1 MEDNYDEITI
11 RKLIDEL
18 NYYTKLYD
26 EGKPEISDKEW
37 DDKYF
42 LLQKIEQKTGIYY
55 KDSPTQ
61 RVNYQVVNQL
71 NKVEHSHLMLSLD
84 KTKDLEV
91 VRSFL
96 GKKEGIMMAKMDGLT
111 CSLKYIDGRLVSA
124 ETRGNGIIGEDILY
138 NALQVKNIP
147 NRIEKGGT
155 WIIDGEIICTYKD
168 FEPFKEEYKNPRNF
182 ASGSIRLLDSKESH
196 NRNLT
201 FVAWD
206 LINQTWY
213 AKDEIYLETLSGRL
227 GLLSDIGFTVVPYTL
242 VEENCID
249 NYEQVVPPSLEEQ
262 IEELKQKCTKL
273 GYPIDGVV
281 FKYNNVEEYE
291 AAGRTDHHFKGGIAY
306 KFYDD
311 EYETKLI
318 DIEWTM
324 GRTGQLTPVAIYEDI
339 DIDGTICNRASLHNL
354 SIMEEQLYI
363 PYKGEKI
370 WIAKMN
376 MIIPQVVKK
385 QWIANE
391 YKPGENVFYPP
402 KVCPI
407 CGEPTSIHKDN
418 NSKVLYCDNPMCEGK
433 LLNKLDHFCS
443 KKGLDIKGLSKATLD
458 KLIDWGWVENIKD
471 IFTLFTH
478 KEEWVKKQGFGVAS
492 VEKIL
497 SAIDIASETTLDKI
511 IAAAGIP
518 EIGSR
523 VAKDLASHY
532 DSWTEF
538 RMDTDYTHI
547 DGIGEI
553 MNNNLL
559 NFNYEDMDYIV
570 AAYLDYQPISHN
582 DENAKILDGKVFC
595 ITGKVK
601 HFKNRAELQADIES
615 KGGKV
620 VSSMSNKVTHLIN
633 NDNTSTSSKNLAA
646 QKANIPIITEEEY
659 LELCNN

>member
-1 MEDNYDEITI
+1 MGENNNEI

-42 LLQKIEQKTGIYY
+42 LLQKMEQKTGIYY
-55 KDSPTQ
+55 EDSPTQ
-61 RVNYQVVNQL
+61 RVNYQVVNKL
-71 NKVEHSHLMLSLD
+71 NKVEHSHPMLSLD
-84 KTKDLEV
+84 KTKSIDEV
-91 VRSFL
+91 KSFL
-96 GKKEGIMMAKMDGLT
+96 GNKPHIAMAKMDGLT
-111 CSLKYIDGRLVSA
+111 CSLTYENGRLIAA
-124 ETRGNGIIGEDILY
+124 ETRGNGIIGEDILH
-138 NALQVKNIP
+138 NALQIKSIP
-147 NRIEKGGT
+147 KRIEYTNKLVV
-155 WIIDGEIICTYKD
+155 DGEVICTYED
-168 FEPFKEEYKNPRNF
+168 FENFKDEYKNPRNF
-182 ASGSIRLLDSKESH
+182 AAGSIRLLNSEESA
-196 NRNLT
+196 NRHLT
-201 FVAWD
+201 FIAWD
-206 LINQTWY
+206 VIEGFKDNDFLSTRLKELGELGFTYVPFFYDNSIEDNRVEH
-213 AKDEIYLETLSGRL
+213 AIDEIK
-227 GLLSDIGFTVVPYTL
+227 IFC
-242 VEENCID
+242 NKI
-249 NYEQVVPPSLEEQ
+249 
-262 IEELKQKCTKL
+262 
-273 GYPIDGVV
+273 GYPIDGIV
-281 FKYNNVEEYE
+281 FKYDKVSEYL

-324 GRTGQLTPVAIYEDI
+324 GRTGQLTPIAIYEDI

-402 KVCPI
+402 EVCPI
-407 CGEPTSIHKDN
+407 CGESTSIHKDN
-418 NSKVLYCDNPMCEGK
+418 DSKVLYCDNPMCEGK

-458 KLIDWGWVENIKD
+458 KLINWGWVENIKD

-570 AAYLDYQPISHN
+570 AAYLDYQPVSHN
-582 DENAKILDGKVFC
+582 NENAKILDGKVFC
-595 ITGKVK
+595 ITGKVN

>member
-1 MEDNYDEITI
+1 MGEDNNEI

-42 LLQKIEQKTGIYY
+42 LLQKMEQKTGIYY
-55 KDSPTQ
+55 EDSPTQ
-61 RVNYQVVNQL
+61 RVNYQVVNKL
-71 NKVEHSHLMLSLD
+71 NKVEHSHPMLSLD
-84 KTKDLEV
+84 KTKSIDEV
-91 VRSFL
+91 KSFL
-96 GKKEGIMMAKMDGLT
+96 GNKPHIAMAKMDGLT
-111 CSLKYIDGRLVSA
+111 CSLTYENGRLVAA
-124 ETRGNGIIGEDILY
+124 ETRGNGIIGEDILH
-138 NALQVKNIP
+138 NALQIKSIP
-147 NRIEKGGT
+147 KRIEYTNKLVV
-155 WIIDGEIICTYKD
+155 DGEVICTYED
-168 FEPFKEEYKNPRNF
+168 FENFKDEYKNPRNF
-182 ASGSIRLLDSKESH
+182 ASGSIRLLNSEESA
-196 NRNLT
+196 NRHLT
-201 FVAWD
+201 FIAWD
-206 LINQTWY
+206 VIKGFKDNDFLSTRLKELGELGFTYVPFFYDNSIEDNRVEH
-213 AKDEIYLETLSGRL
+213 AIDEIK
-227 GLLSDIGFTVVPYTL
+227 IFC
-242 VEENCID
+242 NKI
-249 NYEQVVPPSLEEQ
+249 
-262 IEELKQKCTKL
+262 
-273 GYPIDGVV
+273 GYPIDGIV
-281 FKYNNVEEYE
+281 FKYDKVSEYL

-324 GRTGQLTPVAIYEDI
+324 GRTGQLTPVAVYEDI
-339 DIDGTICNRASLHNL
+339 DIDGTICNRASLHNIT
-354 SIMEEQLYI
+354 IMKDTLGGYGWDGQ
-363 PYKGEKI
+363 KI
-370 WIAKMN
+370 KVFKAN
-376 MIIPQVVKK
+376 QIIPQISWAQPEDEYTKK
-385 QWIANE
+385 
-391 YKPGENVFYPP
+391 YFHYPMT
-402 KVCPI
+402 CPI
-407 CGEPTSIHKDN
+407 CNQPTKIKKDVV
-418 NSKVLYCDNPMCEGK
+418 SEVLYCDNPMCEGK

-532 DSWTEF
+532 DSWTAF

-547 DGIGEI
+547 DGIGEV

-559 NFNYEDMDYIV
+559 NFNYEDIDYIV

-582 DENAKILDGKVFC
+582 DENVKILDGKVFC
-595 ITGKVK
+595 ITGKVN

-620 VSSMSNKVTHLIN
+620 VSSMSSKVTYLIN

>member
-1 MEDNYDEITI
+1 MGDNVSEI
-11 RKLIDEL
+11 RNLIDKL

-26 EGKPEISDKEW
+26 EGKPEISDQEW
-37 DDKYF
+37 DDMYF
-42 LLQKIEQKTGIYY
+42 ELVKLEALTGEYFE
-55 KDSPTQ
+55 DSPTQ

-71 NKVEHSHLMLSLD
+71 NKVEHSHPMLSLD
-84 KTKDLEV
+84 KTKDLEA

-111 CSLKYIDGRLVSA
+111 CSLKYIDGKLVSA
-124 ETRGNGIIGEDILY
+124 ETRGNGIIGEDILH

-213 AKDEIYLETLSGRL
+213 AKDEIYLETLSGKL

-242 VEENCID
+242 VEENFID

-262 IEELKQKCTKL
+262 IEELKQKCIKL
-273 GYPIDGVV
+273 GYPIDGMV
-281 FKYNNVEEYE
+281 FKYNNVKEYE

-306 KFYDD
+306 KFYDE
-311 EYETKLI
+311 EYETVLR

-324 GRTGQLTPVAIYEDI
+324 GRTGVLTPVAIYDDI

-354 SIMEEQLYI
+354 SIMKEQLYE
-363 PYKGEKI
+363 PYAGEKI

-376 MIIPQVVKK
+376 MIIPQVVRKE
-385 QWIANE
+385 WIAND
-391 YKPGENVFYPP
+391 YHPGENDFDAPRF
-402 KVCPI
+402 CPI
-407 CGEPTSIHKDN
+407 CGKATEIRQEN
-418 NSKVLYCDNPMCEGK
+418 NSKMLYCSNPYCEGK
-433 LLNKLDHFCS
+433 LLNRIDHFSS
-443 KKGLDIKGLSKATLD
+443 KKGLDIKGLSKATIE
-458 KLIDWGWVENIKD
+458 KLMDWGWVDSIKD
-471 IFTLFTH
+471 IYTLALH
-478 KEEWVKKQGFGVAS
+478 KNEWIQKPGFGDAS
-492 VEKIL
+492 VEKVL
-497 SAIDIASETTLDKI
+497 TAIYTTSFTTLDKV

-523 VAKDLASHY
+523 VAKDIAGHY
-532 DSWTEF
+532 ETWTDF
-538 RMDTDYTHI
+538 RTETNYMKI

-553 MNNNLL
+553 MNTNLL
-559 NFNYEDMDYIV
+559 TFDYTEMDYIV
-570 AAYLDYQPISHN
+570 GNYLTIETKQQDNQTN
-582 DENAKILDGKVFC
+582 NLEGKTFC
-595 ITGKVK
+595 VTGKV
-601 HFKNRAELQADIES
+601 HIYKNRAELTADIES
-615 KGGKV
+615 RGGRV
-620 VSSMSNKVTHLIN
+620 VSSMSSKVDYLVN
-633 NDNTSTSSKNLAA
+633 NDNTSTSAKNIAA
-646 QKANIPIITEEEY
+646 QKAGIPIITEEE
-659 LELCNN
+659 LQLMFT

>member
-1 MEDNYDEITI
+1 MTV
-11 RKLIDEL
+11 RTLIDEL
-18 NYYTKLYD
+18 NRLTKLYD
-26 EGKPEISDKEW
+26 EGHPEVSDKEW
-37 DDKYF
+37 DDLYF
-42 LLQKIEQKTGIYY
+42 ELVELERKTGEYY
-55 KDSPTQ
+55 EDSPTQ
-61 RVNYQVVNQL
+61 RVNYQVVNEL
-71 NKVEHSHLMLSLD
+71 NKVEHSHPMLSLD
-84 KTKDLEV
+84 KTKSIDDV
-91 VRSFL
+91 KNFI
-96 GKKEGIMMAKMDGLT
+96 GNKEYIAMAKMDGLT
-111 CSLKYIDGRLVSA
+111 CSLTYKDGKLIRA
-124 ETRGNGIIGEDILY
+124 ETRGNGLIGEDILH
-138 NALQVKNIP
+138 NALVVKNIP
-147 NRIEKGGT
+147 KKINYQNKLVV
-155 WIIDGEIICTYKD
+155 DGEIICTYKN
-168 FEPFKEEYKNPRNF
+168 FENFEKEYKNPRNF
-182 ASGSIRLLDSKESH
+182 ASGSIRLLDSKESAM
-196 NRNLT
+196 RNLT

-206 LINQTWY
+206 LIEGGLDC
-213 AKDEIYLETLSGRL
+213 KTLIDKLRFL
-227 GLLSDIGFTVVPYTL
+227 QELSFDVVPSFADNDSSRI
-242 VEENCID
+242 ENF
-249 NYEQVVPPSLEEQ
+249 
-262 IEELKQKCTKL
+262 IEDIKRSCKAY
-273 GYPIDGVV
+273 GYPIDGIV
-281 FKYNNVEEYE
+281 FKYNNYKEYL
-291 AAGRTDHHFKGGIAY
+291 AAGRTDHHFKGGLAY

-402 KVCPI
+402 EVCPI
-407 CGEPTSIHKDN
+407 CGESTSIHKDN
-418 NSKVLYCDNPMCEGK
+418 DSKVLYCDNPMCEGK

-458 KLIDWGWVENIKD
+458 KLINWGWVENIKD

-582 DENAKILDGKVFC
+582 NENAKILDGKVFC

-601 HFKNRAELQADIES
+601 HFKNRAELQADIEN

-620 VSSMSNKVTHLIN
+620 VSSMSSKVNYLIN
-633 NDNTSTSSKNLAA
+633 NDINSTSTKSVQAKKLKI
-646 QKANIPIITEEEY
+646 QIITEEEY
-659 LELCNN
+659 LQL